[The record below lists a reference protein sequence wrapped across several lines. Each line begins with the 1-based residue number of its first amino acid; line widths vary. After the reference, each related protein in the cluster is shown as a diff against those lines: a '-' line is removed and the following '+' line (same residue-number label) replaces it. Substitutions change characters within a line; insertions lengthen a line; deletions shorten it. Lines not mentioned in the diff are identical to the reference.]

1 MTKRVRNQ
9 LMFAN
14 TMSDRWLRV
23 AVAVAE
29 QNPSDACARYWQGRA
44 TLPMLEPAQGSKKR
58 TH

>member
-29 QNPSDACARYWQGRA
+29 QSPSDACARYWQGRA
-44 TLPMLEPAQGSKKR
+44 TLPMLEPAQDSKKR
-58 TH
+58 AH